1 MWRRPPGAAVRP
13 AARWVVLAARGV
25 VLTARCIVLAS
36 LLMPIAC
43 GGDERKAA
51 GGPVADVARGK
62 TIYETRCAPCHGVE
76 GGGDGPGAAAIEPK
90 PRNFR
95 DPTFWQGRT
104 AQQLRLVVK
113 QGKPGTLMAPFE
125 GALSDAEIDD
135 VVAYVQS
142 FRPSGS

>member
-1 MWRRPPGAAVRP
+1 MWRRPPRAAVRS
-13 AARWVVLAARGV
+13 AARWVALA
-25 VLTARCIVLAS
+25 ARCIVLAS
-36 LLMPIAC
+36 LLAPIAC

-51 GGPVADVARGK
+51 GGPVGDAARGK

-76 GGGDGPGAAAIEPK
+76 GGGDGPGAAAIAPK

-95 DPTFWQGRT
+95 DPAFWQGRT

>member
-1 MWRRPPGAAVRP
+1 MWRRRRAAAIRS
-13 AARWVVLAARGV
+13 AAHWVLLAALFGP
-25 VLTARCIVLAS
+25 S
-36 LLMPIAC
+36 AC
-43 GGDERKAA
+43 GSDERKAA
-51 GGPVADVARGK
+51 TGAAPDVPAGK
-62 TIYETRCAPCHGVE
+62 AIYETRCSPCHGFD
-76 GGGDGPGAAAIEPK
+76 GRGDGPAAAAIDPK

-95 DPTFWQGRT
+95 DPAFWQGRT